1 MALVPIRATIGTL
14 TGVLGFFPAVR
25 ILVSVF
31 VSQCLWRL
39 YVPCRCYVNPMTCQ
53 HKPFLANN
61 GQVSQ
66 AWDSCMG
73 PGMNTTIDS
82 GDHHLPHLCI
92 IPAEWV
98 PCCPEQKSACVAGEP
113 SVHLPYFC

>member
-1 MALVPIRATIGTL
+1 
-14 TGVLGFFPAVR
+14 
-25 ILVSVF
+25 
-31 VSQCLWRL
+31 
-39 YVPCRCYVNPMTCQ
+39 MTCQ

-82 GDHHLPHLCI
+82 GDNLLPLVMLNCRHSTGLTSVGI
-92 IPAEWV
+92 
-98 PCCPEQKSACVAGEP
+98 SMHCVADNR
-113 SVHLPYFC
+113 SLSLPFFLLGWSGKGILASERACDS

>member
-1 MALVPIRATIGTL
+1 
-14 TGVLGFFPAVR
+14 
-25 ILVSVF
+25 
-31 VSQCLWRL
+31 
-39 YVPCRCYVNPMTCQ
+39 MTCQ

-82 GDHHLPHLCI
+82 GANYLPHL
-92 IPAEWV
+92 WL
-98 PCCPEQKSACVAGEP
+98 
-113 SVHLPYFC
+113 LPGYIGALHS